1 MFILFLNK
9 DISFYVIV
17 EATLKLV
24 LFIYMCIYIH
34 RLNCGCVNLSQ
45 KESSVQEFQYKLV
58 TVHKAA

>member
-9 DISFYVIV
+9 DTSFYVIV

-34 RLNCGCVNLSQ
+34 RLNCGCVNLS
-45 KESSVQEFQYKLV
+45 
-58 TVHKAA
+58 

>member
-34 RLNCGCVNLSQ
+34 RLNCDCVNLS
-45 KESSVQEFQYKLV
+45 
-58 TVHKAA
+58 

>member
-24 LFIYMCIYIH
+24 LFIYMYIHIH
-34 RLNCGCVNLSQ
+34 RLNCDCVNLS
-45 KESSVQEFQYKLV
+45 
-58 TVHKAA
+58 

>member
-24 LFIYMCIYIH
+24 LFIYICVYIYID
-34 RLNCGCVNLSQ
+34 
-45 KESSVQEFQYKLV
+45 
-58 TVHKAA
+58 

>member
-34 RLNCGCVNLSQ
+34 RLNCDCVNLSQ

>member
-34 RLNCGCVNLSQ
+34 RLNYGCVNLS
-45 KESSVQEFQYKLV
+45 
-58 TVHKAA
+58 